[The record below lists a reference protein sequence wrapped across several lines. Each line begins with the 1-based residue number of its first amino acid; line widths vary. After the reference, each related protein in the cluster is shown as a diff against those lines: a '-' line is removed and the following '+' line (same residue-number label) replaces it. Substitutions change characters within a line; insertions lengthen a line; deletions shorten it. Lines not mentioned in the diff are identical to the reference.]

1 LNSDSFAE
9 KRDSGAGR
17 FVWPIYVALVA
28 TTWLVNYPGRINPD
42 SLAML
47 WQAQHIGELNDWH
60 APSVTWLWSLF
71 TPLLGQPAGA
81 LLVQSLLM
89 FVYPAIAQRHAR
101 RMSFVSAA
109 ISVAWVIFFVALI
122 AVTGQV
128 VKDVVLVGLILCLLA
143 VLDLRLAS
151 TPMWLSLGGLLALI
165 MLVRPTNFVM
175 LALAGVIWAIFVFQR
190 CRRRLMAVVLILA
203 GSAAT
208 FPVSQFVNRV
218 LLTAGDAMAERQ
230 LIIFDIAGV
239 SSDIKQDLFVE
250 LPNWPRDEVLR
261 PWECYTPK
269 TWEPF
274 AFGACSRYAELVGT
288 SILKEGKTSVV
299 RWWLEVI
306 LRHPFSYLKQRFLY
320 SYELIRHMSP
330 ITSWGPPYATNDQTR
345 NELNGPFTN
354 NIDMTHSFQLWKMNI
369 AYAPFGRVAAVVV
382 SHRTVALAILI
393 CIATLLLAWRDQ
405 RTKKGFDMVV
415 VVSSALG
422 AGNFVMLMLF
432 GIATD
437 GRYLLVTFVCGVIS
451 LLRMLNVSIVRKDE
465 LTLDLETERLCGG
478 HG

>member
-1 LNSDSFAE
+1 
-9 KRDSGAGR
+9 
-17 FVWPIYVALVA
+17 
-28 TTWLVNYPGRINPD
+28 
-42 SLAML
+42 ML
-47 WQAQHIGELNDWH
+47 IQAQNIGELNDWH

-101 RMSFVSAA
+101 RISFVGAA
-109 ISVAWVIFFVALI
+109 MSVAWVAFLVALI

-143 VLDLRLAS
+143 VLDLRSAS
-151 TPMWLSLGGLLALI
+151 TPRSAMRLSLGVLLALI
-165 MLVRPTNFVM
+165 MLVRPTNFIM
-175 LALAGVIWAIFVFQR
+175 LALAGVIWALFVFDSG
-190 CRRRLMAVVLILA
+190 RRRLMAVILILA
-203 GSAAT
+203 GCAAT

-230 LIIFDIAGV
+230 LIIFDIAGI
-239 SSDIKQDLFVE
+239 SSGIKQDLFVE

-288 SILKEGKTSVV
+288 SILKEGKTSIV
-299 RWWLEVI
+299 RWWVEVI
-306 LRHPFSYLKQRFLY
+306 LRHPFIYLKHRFLY
-320 SYELIRHMSP
+320 SYELIRNMSP
-330 ITSWGPPYATNDQTR
+330 ITSSGPPYATNDQTR

-354 NIDMTHSFQLWKMNI
+354 NIDMTQSFQLWKMNI
-369 AYAPFGRVAAVVV
+369 AYAPFGRVAAAVVTN
-382 SHRTVALAILI
+382 RTVALALLI
-393 CIATLLLAWRDQ
+393 CIATLLLVWRD
-405 RTKKGFDMVV
+405 RRAKKGFDIVV

-422 AGNFVMLMLF
+422 ASNFVMLMLF
-432 GIATD
+432 GIASD
-437 GRYLLVTFVCGVIS
+437 GRYLLVTFVCGAIS
-451 LLRMLNVSIVRKDE
+451 FLRMLHPGISRKDGLNLLSDPE
-465 LTLDLETERLCGG
+465 GSLGSRSAVS
-478 HG
+478 